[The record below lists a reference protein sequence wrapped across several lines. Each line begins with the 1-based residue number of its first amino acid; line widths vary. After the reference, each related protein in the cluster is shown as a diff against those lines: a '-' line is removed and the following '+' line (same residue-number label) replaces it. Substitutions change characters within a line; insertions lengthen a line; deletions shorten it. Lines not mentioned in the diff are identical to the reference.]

1 MIMEDILNGGS
12 FKTEV
17 DEEII
22 FDQLEKKRGA
32 IWSLLLAS
40 GYLKVSDCFLD
51 EHTGRFIY
59 TLRLTN
65 KEVKLMFEDIIK
77 DWFSDD
83 STPYND
89 FLKAFL
95 SHDLEY
101 MNEYMNQIA
110 ASTFSFFDTGKQASN
125 TSSPERFY
133 HGFVLGLIVELS
145 DTYKISSNRES
156 GFGRYDVMLEPFDH
170 NQNAYILE
178 FKVFNP
184 RIDKSMKDTVLKAL
198 KQIDDKNYDVELI
211 DRGFCKD
218 QIFHYGFAFHGKCV
232 LIG

>member
-1 MIMEDILNGGS
+1 MEDILNGKY
-12 FKTEV
+12 FKTEI

-40 GYLKVSDCFLD
+40 GYLKVSDRFFD
-51 EHTGRFIY
+51 ERKGRFIY
-59 TLRLTN
+59 TLEVTN
-65 KEVKLMFEDIIK
+65 KEVKLMFEDMIK
-77 DWFSDD
+77 DWFSQD

-95 SHDLEY
+95 TQDIDY
-101 MNEYMNQIA
+101 MNEYMNQIC
-110 ASTFSFFDTGKQASN
+110 ASTFSFFDTGKQVSDTSN
-125 TSSPERFY
+125 PERFY

-156 GFGRYDVMLEPFDH
+156 GFGRYDVMLEPLDP
-170 NQNAYILE
+170 NKNAYILE

-184 RIDKSMKDTVLKAL
+184 RVENSLEDTVLKAL
-198 KQIDDKNYDVELI
+198 KQINDKNYDAELI
-211 DRGFCKD
+211 ARGFCKE
-218 QIFHYGFAFHGKCV
+218 QIFHYGFAFEGKRV